1 MGGAHD
7 KARPE
12 EKAGGVVVR
21 KEIPSDIASAAGLRP
36 EDAAVVRDLCETYR
50 RRLRRNYL
58 RRGYYLMHQRPKEL
72 GIAVPPRLRNLEQVV
87 GWPAKAVDSLANR
100 SQFDGFVSADE
111 KATGDLARIASE
123 NSLKRLYRQAVKSE
137 LQCCCSFLTVTA
149 GEEGEPDVIVSAHP
163 ATAAAAIWDEH
174 MRRIKAGMVVVD
186 RDARPRHGDEP
197 TWVDVFISDAVIR
210 IKRDGAARSW
220 KAEYVWHSMGR
231 PLMVPMAHE
240 ATLERPFGKS
250 RISRAVMNITDDA
263 MRASVRSEIS
273 AEFFTSPQKYLL
285 GAEADALEGMSKW
298 DAYIGNI
305 FAVSKDAE
313 GDIPSFGQLAQGSM
327 QPHID
332 YMRSLAARFSG
343 ETNVPLSELGVVTD
357 NPSSAEAIYAAK
369 EALVI
374 DAQNLNADN
383 GDALRDV
390 ALMALAVVRGTDY
403 ATVAG
408 EGLAVQAKFRNP
420 AMPSVVSQSDAMV
433 KMISVLPWMAESDVA
448 LEELGFSDDQIQ
460 RLRSDRAKATS
471 RALVASATQ
480 GTGLAL
486 PTSNPDAAARQLADE
501 MAR

>member
-1 MGGAHD
+1 M
-7 KARPE
+7 KR
-12 EKAGGVVVR
+12 
-21 KEIPSDIASAAGLRP
+21 EIPSDIASARGLRP
-36 EDAAVVRDLCETYR
+36 EDAETVRDLCETYR
-50 RRLRRNYL
+50 KRLARNYL

-72 GIAVPPRLRNLEQVV
+72 GISVPPHLQNLEQVV

-100 SQFDGFVSADE
+100 SQFDGFVTADE
-111 KATGDLARIASE
+111 GVTETLAGIVLESL
-123 NSLKRLYRQAVKSE
+123 LKRLYRQAVKSE
-137 LQCCCSFLTVTA
+137 LQCCCSFLTVTVGA
-149 GEEGEPDVIVSAHP
+149 EGEPGVIVSAHP

-174 MRRIKAGMVVVD
+174 MRRIRAGMVVVD
-186 RDARPRHGDEP
+186 RDTRPRHGDEP
-197 TWVDVFISDAVIR
+197 TWVDVFIPEAVIR
-210 IKRDGAARSW
+210 IRRDGTTRDW
-220 KAEYVWHSMGR
+220 EAEYVWHSMGR

-273 AEFFTSPQKYLL
+273 AEFFTSPQKYLM
-285 GAEADALEGMSKW
+285 GAEEDALDGMSKW

-305 FAVSKDAE
+305 FAVSKDSD
-313 GDIPSFGQLAQGSM
+313 GDVPSFGQLAQGSM

-383 GDALRDV
+383 GEALRDV
-390 ALMALAVVRGTDY
+390 ALMALAVERGTDF

-433 KMISVLPWMAESDVA
+433 KMISVLPWLAESDVA

-471 RALVASATQ
+471 RALVASATA
-480 GTGLAL
+480 GTGLDL
-486 PTSNPDAAARQLADE
+486 PSANPDAAAAQLADE
-501 MAR
+501 AKQ

>member
-1 MGGAHD
+1 M
-7 KARPE
+7 
-12 EKAGGVVVR
+12 R

-36 EDAAVVRDLCETYR
+36 GDAQTVRDLCETYR
-50 RRLRRNYL
+50 RRLARNYL
-58 RRGYYLMHQRPKEL
+58 RRGYYLMHRRPREL
-72 GIAVPPRLRNLEQVV
+72 GIAVPPHLRRLEQVV

-100 SQFDGFVSADE
+100 SQFDGFVTADDSTTD
-111 KATGDLARIASE
+111 ALAGVALD

-137 LQCCCSFLTVTA
+137 LQCCCAFLTVTA
-149 GEEGEPDVIVSAHP
+149 GDEGEPPVIVSAHP
-163 ATAAAAIWDEH
+163 ATAAAAVWDEH

-186 RDARPRHGDEP
+186 RDARPRRGDEP
-197 TWVDVFISDAVIR
+197 TWVDVFTDEAVIR
-210 IKRDGAARSW
+210 IKRDGTTRNWA
-220 KAEYVWHSMGR
+220 AEYVWHSMGR

-285 GAEADALEGMSKW
+285 GAEADALGSMSKW

-305 FAVSKDAE
+305 FAVSKDAD
-313 GDIPSFGQLAQGSM
+313 GDTPQFGQLSQGSM

-332 YMRSLAARFSG
+332 YMRALAARFSG

-390 ALMALAVVRGTDY
+390 AIMALAVKDGSDY

-408 EGLAVQAKFRNP
+408 AGLAVQAKFRNP

-433 KMISVLPWMAESDVA
+433 KMISVLPWLAESDVA

-460 RLRSDRAKATS
+460 RLRSDRAKSQS

-486 PTSNPDAAARQLADE
+486 PTANPEAAALQLASE
-501 MAR
+501 AAR

>member
-1 MGGAHD
+1 M
-7 KARPE
+7 
-12 EKAGGVVVR
+12 R

-36 EDAAVVRDLCETYR
+36 GDAQTVRDLCETYR
-50 RRLRRNYL
+50 RRLARNYL
-58 RRGYYLMHQRPKEL
+58 RRGYYLMHRRPREL
-72 GIAVPPRLRNLEQVV
+72 GIAVPPHLRRLEQVV

-100 SQFDGFVSADE
+100 SQFDGFVTADDSTTD
-111 KATGDLARIASE
+111 ALAGVVLD

-137 LQCCCSFLTVTA
+137 LQCCCAFLTVTA
-149 GEEGEPDVIVSAHP
+149 GDEGEPPVIVSAHP
-163 ATAAAAIWDEH
+163 ATAAAAVWDEH

-186 RDARPRHGDEP
+186 RDARPRRGDEP
-197 TWVDVFISDAVIR
+197 TWVDVFTDEAVIR
-210 IKRDGAARSW
+210 IKRDGTTRNWA
-220 KAEYVWHSMGR
+220 AEYVWHSMGR

-285 GAEADALEGMSKW
+285 GAEADALGSMSKW

-305 FAVSKDAE
+305 FAVSKDAD
-313 GDIPSFGQLAQGSM
+313 GDTPQFGQLSQGSM

-332 YMRSLAARFSG
+332 YMRALAARFSG

-383 GDALRDV
+383 GEALRDV
-390 ALMALAVVRGTDY
+390 AIMALAVKDGTDY

-408 EGLAVQAKFRNP
+408 AGLAVQAKVRNP

-433 KMISVLPWMAESDVA
+433 KMISVLPWLAESDVA

-460 RLRSDRAKATS
+460 RLRSDRAKSQS

-486 PTSNPDAAARQLADE
+486 PTANPEAAALQLASE
-501 MAR
+501 AAR

>member
-1 MGGAHD
+1 M
-7 KARPE
+7 
-12 EKAGGVVVR
+12 R

-36 EDAAVVRDLCETYR
+36 GDAQTVRDLCETYR
-50 RRLRRNYL
+50 RRLARNYL
-58 RRGYYLMHQRPKEL
+58 RRGYYLMHRRPREL
-72 GIAVPPRLRNLEQVV
+72 GIAVPPHLRRLEQVV

-100 SQFDGFVSADE
+100 SQFDGFVTADDSTTD
-111 KATGDLARIASE
+111 ALAGVALD

-137 LQCCCSFLTVTA
+137 LQCCCAFLTVTA
-149 GEEGEPDVIVSAHP
+149 GDEGEPPVIVSAHP
-163 ATAAAAIWDEH
+163 ATAAAAVWDEH

-186 RDARPRHGDEP
+186 RDARPRRGDEP
-197 TWVDVFISDAVIR
+197 TWVDVFTDEAVIR
-210 IKRDGAARSW
+210 IKRDGTTRNWA
-220 KAEYVWHSMGR
+220 AEYVWHSMGR

-285 GAEADALEGMSKW
+285 GAEADALGSMSKW

-305 FAVSKDAE
+305 FAVSKDAD
-313 GDIPSFGQLAQGSM
+313 GDTPQFGQLSQGSM

-332 YMRSLAARFSG
+332 YMRALAARFSG

-383 GDALRDV
+383 GEALRDV
-390 ALMALAVVRGTDY
+390 AIMALAVKDGSDY

-408 EGLAVQAKFRNP
+408 AGLAVQAKFRNP

-433 KMISVLPWMAESDVA
+433 KMISVLPWLAESDVA

-460 RLRSDRAKATS
+460 RLRSDRAKSQS

-486 PTSNPDAAARQLADE
+486 PTANPEAAALQLASE
-501 MAR
+501 AAR

>member
-1 MGGAHD
+1 M
-7 KARPE
+7 
-12 EKAGGVVVR
+12 R

-36 EDAAVVRDLCETYR
+36 GDAQTVRDLCETYR
-50 RRLRRNYL
+50 RRLARNYL
-58 RRGYYLMHQRPKEL
+58 RRGYYLMHRRPREL
-72 GIAVPPRLRNLEQVV
+72 GIAVPPHLRRLEQVV

-100 SQFDGFVSADE
+100 SQFDGFVTADDSTTD
-111 KATGDLARIASE
+111 ALAGVVLD

-137 LQCCCSFLTVTA
+137 LQCCCAFLTVTA
-149 GEEGEPDVIVSAHP
+149 GDEGEPPVIVSAHP
-163 ATAAAAIWDEH
+163 ATAAAAVWDEH

-186 RDARPRHGDEP
+186 RDARPRRGDEP
-197 TWVDVFISDAVIR
+197 TWVDVFTDEAVIR
-210 IKRDGAARSW
+210 IKRDGTTRNWA
-220 KAEYVWHSMGR
+220 AEYVWHSMGR

-285 GAEADALEGMSKW
+285 GAEADALGSMSKW

-305 FAVSKDAE
+305 FAVSKDAD
-313 GDIPSFGQLAQGSM
+313 GDTPQFGQLSQGSM

-332 YMRSLAARFSG
+332 YMRALAARFSG

-383 GDALRDV
+383 GEALRDV
-390 ALMALAVVRGTDY
+390 AIMALAVKDGTDY

-408 EGLAVQAKFRNP
+408 AGLAVQAKFRNP

-433 KMISVLPWMAESDVA
+433 KMISVLPWLAESDVA

-460 RLRSDRAKATS
+460 RLRSDRAKSQS

-486 PTSNPDAAARQLADE
+486 PTANPEAAALQLASE
-501 MAR
+501 AAR

>member
-1 MGGAHD
+1 M
-7 KARPE
+7 R
-12 EKAGGVVVR
+12 R
-21 KEIPSDIASAAGLRP
+21 EIPSDIAGASGLSP
-36 EDAAVVRDLCETYR
+36 EDRQTVLCLCETYR
-50 RRLRRNYL
+50 DRLARNYL

-72 GIAVPPRLRNLEQVV
+72 GIAVPPHLRKLEQVV

-100 SQFDGFVSADE
+100 SQFDGFVTADDSTTD
-111 KATGDLARIASE
+111 ALAGVVLE

-137 LQCCCSFLTVTA
+137 LQCCCAFLTVTA
-149 GEEGEPDVIVSAHP
+149 GAGGEPGVIVSAYP

-186 RDARPRHGDEP
+186 RDTRPRHGDEP
-197 TWVDVFISDAVIR
+197 TWVDVFTADAVIR
-210 IKRDGAARSW
+210 IRRGGTTRNWA
-220 KAEYVWHSMGR
+220 AEYVYHSMGR

-285 GAEADALEGMSKW
+285 GAEGDALGGMSKW

-305 FAVSKDAE
+305 FAVSKDAD
-313 GDIPSFGQLAQGSM
+313 GDTPQFGQLAQGSM

-383 GDALRDV
+383 GEALRDV
-390 ALMALAVVRGTDY
+390 AIMALAVERSADY

-433 KMISVLPWMAESDVA
+433 KMISVLPWLAESDVA

-460 RLRSDRAKATS
+460 RLRSDRNRAQS
-471 RALVASATQ
+471 RALVQ
-480 GTGLAL
+480 
-486 PTSNPDAAARQLADE
+486 AAAQLPA
-501 MAR
+501 ARSAAAEAEQGVPPVTAGA

>member
-1 MGGAHD
+1 M
-7 KARPE
+7 
-12 EKAGGVVVR
+12 R
-21 KEIPSDIASAAGLRP
+21 KEIPSDIAAAAGLRP
-36 EDAAVVRDLCETYR
+36 EDADIVRDLCETYR
-50 RRLRRNYL
+50 LKLGRNYL
-58 RRGYYLMHQRPKEL
+58 RRGYYLMHERPKEL
-72 GIAVPPRLRNLEQVV
+72 GISVPPHLRNLEQVV

-100 SQFDGFVSADE
+100 SQFDGFVTADE
-111 KATGDLARIASE
+111 ETTEALAGIVIES
-123 NSLKRLYRQAVKSE
+123 SLKRLYRQAVKSE

-149 GEEGEPDVIVSAHP
+149 GEDGEPRVIVSAHP

-174 MRRIKAGMVVVD
+174 MRRIRAGMVVVD
-186 RDARPRHGDEP
+186 RDTRPHRGDEP
-197 TWVDVFISDAVIR
+197 TWVDVFTAEAVIR
-210 IKRDGAARSW
+210 IRRDGTTRNWS
-220 KAEYVWHSMGR
+220 AEYVWHSMGR

-250 RISRAVMNITDDA
+250 RITRAVMNITDDA

-273 AEFFTSPQKYLL
+273 AEFFTSPQKYLM
-285 GAEADALEGMSKW
+285 GAESDALGGMSKW

-305 FAVSKDAE
+305 FAVSKDAD
-313 GDIPSFGQLAQGSM
+313 GDVPSFGQLAQGSM

-383 GDALRDV
+383 GEALRDV
-390 ALMALAVVRGTDY
+390 ALMALAVERGTDF

-433 KMISVLPWMAESDVA
+433 KMISVLPWLAESDVA

-460 RLRSDRAKATS
+460 RLRSDRRRASAKATM
-471 RALVASATQ
+471 
-480 GTGLAL
+480 
-486 PTSNPDAAARQLADE
+486 AAAIAQAPTPSGD
-501 MAR
+501 AR

>member
-1 MGGAHD
+1 M
-7 KARPE
+7 
-12 EKAGGVVVR
+12 R

-36 EDAAVVRDLCETYR
+36 GDAQTVRDLCETYR
-50 RRLRRNYL
+50 RRLARNYL
-58 RRGYYLMHQRPKEL
+58 RRGYYLMHRRPREL
-72 GIAVPPRLRNLEQVV
+72 GIAVPPHLRRLEQVV

-100 SQFDGFVSADE
+100 SQFDGFVTADDSTTD
-111 KATGDLARIASE
+111 ALAGVALD

-137 LQCCCSFLTVTA
+137 LQCCCAFLTVTA
-149 GEEGEPDVIVSAHP
+149 GDEGEPPVIVSAHP
-163 ATAAAAIWDEH
+163 ATAAAAVWDEH

-186 RDARPRHGDEP
+186 RDARPRRGDEP
-197 TWVDVFISDAVIR
+197 TWVDVFTDEAVIR
-210 IKRDGAARSW
+210 IKRDGTTRNWA
-220 KAEYVWHSMGR
+220 AEYVWHSMGR

-305 FAVSKDAE
+305 FAVSKDAD
-313 GDIPSFGQLAQGSM
+313 GDTPQFGQLSQGSM

-332 YMRSLAARFSG
+332 YMRALAARFSG

-383 GDALRDV
+383 GEALRDV
-390 ALMALAVVRGTDY
+390 AIMALAVKDGSDY

-408 EGLAVQAKFRNP
+408 AGLAVQAKFRNP

-433 KMISVLPWMAESDVA
+433 KMISVLPWLAESDVA

-460 RLRSDRAKATS
+460 RLRSDRAKSQS

-486 PTSNPDAAARQLADE
+486 PTANPEAAALQLASE
-501 MAR
+501 AAR

>member
-1 MGGAHD
+1 M
-7 KARPE
+7 
-12 EKAGGVVVR
+12 R

-36 EDAAVVRDLCETYR
+36 GDAQTVRDLCETYR
-50 RRLRRNYL
+50 RRLARNYL
-58 RRGYYLMHQRPKEL
+58 RRGYYLMHRRPREL
-72 GIAVPPRLRNLEQVV
+72 GIAVPPHLRRLEQVV

-100 SQFDGFVSADE
+100 SQFDGFVTADDSTTD
-111 KATGDLARIASE
+111 ALAGVVLD

-137 LQCCCSFLTVTA
+137 LQCCCAFLTVTA
-149 GEEGEPDVIVSAHP
+149 GDEGEPPVIVSAHP
-163 ATAAAAIWDEH
+163 ATAAAAVWDEH

-186 RDARPRHGDEP
+186 RDARPRRGDEP
-197 TWVDVFISDAVIR
+197 TWVDVFTDEAVIR
-210 IKRDGAARSW
+210 IRRDGTTRNWA
-220 KAEYVWHSMGR
+220 AEYVWHSMGR

-285 GAEADALEGMSKW
+285 GAEADALGSMSKW

-305 FAVSKDAE
+305 FAVSKDAD
-313 GDIPSFGQLAQGSM
+313 GDTPQFGQLSQGSM

-332 YMRSLAARFSG
+332 YMRALAARFSG

-383 GDALRDV
+383 GEALRDV
-390 ALMALAVVRGTDY
+390 AIMALAVKDGSDY

-408 EGLAVQAKFRNP
+408 AGLAVQAKFRNP

-433 KMISVLPWMAESDVA
+433 KMISVLPWLAESDVA
-448 LEELGFSDDQIQ
+448 LEELGFSDDRIQ

-486 PTSNPDAAARQLADE
+486 PTANPEAAALQLASE
-501 MAR
+501 APR

>member
-1 MGGAHD
+1 M
-7 KARPE
+7 
-12 EKAGGVVVR
+12 R
-21 KEIPSDIASAAGLRP
+21 KGIPSDIAAARGLRP
-36 EDAAVVRDLCETYR
+36 EDAQTVCDLCETYR
-50 RRLRRNYL
+50 SRLPRNHL

-72 GIAVPPRLRNLEQVV
+72 GIAVPPHLRNLEQVV

-100 SQFDGFVSADE
+100 SQFDGFVTSDE
-111 KATGDLARIASE
+111 DATEELSGIVSS

-149 GEEGEPDVIVSAHP
+149 GAEGEPEVIVSAHP

-186 RDARPRHGDEP
+186 RDTRPHHGGEP
-197 TWVDVFISDAVIR
+197 TWVDVFTADAVIR
-210 IKRDGAARSW
+210 IRRDGGTRNWA
-220 KAEYVWHSMGR
+220 AEYAWHSMGR

-273 AEFFTSPQKYLL
+273 AEFFTSPQKYLM
-285 GAEADALEGMSKW
+285 GAESDALDGMSKW

-305 FAVSKDAE
+305 FAVSKDAD
-313 GDIPSFGQLAQGSM
+313 GDVPSFGQLAQGSM

-343 ETNVPLSELGVVTD
+343 ETNVPLSELGVATD

-383 GDALRDV
+383 GEALRDV
-390 ALMALAVVRGTDY
+390 ALMALAVLRGSDY

-433 KMISVLPWMAESDVA
+433 KMISVLPWLAESDVA
-448 LEELGFSDDQIQ
+448 LEELGFSDDQMQ

-486 PTSNPDAAARQLADE
+486 PSANPDAAARQ
-501 MAR
+501 MASEAAQ

>member
-1 MGGAHD
+1 M
-7 KARPE
+7 
-12 EKAGGVVVR
+12 R
-21 KEIPSDIASAAGLRP
+21 KEIPSDIASASGLRP
-36 EDAAVVRDLCETYR
+36 EDAQTVQALCETYR
-50 RRLRRNYL
+50 KRLARNYL

-72 GIAVPPRLRNLEQVV
+72 GISVPPHLRNLEQVV

-100 SQFDGFVSADE
+100 SQFDGFVTSDE
-111 KATGDLARIASE
+111 DATDELARIVSA
-123 NSLKRLYRQAVKSE
+123 NSMKRLYRQSVKSE
-137 LQCCCSFLTVTA
+137 LQCCCAFLTVTA
-149 GEEGEPDVIVSAHP
+149 GDEGEPPVIVSAHP
-163 ATAAAAIWDEH
+163 ATAAAAIWDDH
-174 MRRIKAGMVVVD
+174 MRRIEAGMVVVD
-186 RDARPRHGDEP
+186 RDRRPHRGDEP
-197 TWVDVFISDAVIR
+197 TWVDVFTDEAVIR
-210 IKRDGAARSW
+210 IRRDGTTRNWTAG
-220 KAEYVWHSMGR
+220 YVYHSMGR

-250 RISRAVMNITDDA
+250 RITRSVMNITDNA

-273 AEFFTSPQKYLL
+273 AEFFTSPQKYLMGADGDVL
-285 GAEADALEGMSKW
+285 GDMSKW

-305 FAVSKDAE
+305 FAVSKDAD
-313 GDIPSFGQLAQGSM
+313 GDVPTFGQLAQGSM

-383 GDALRDV
+383 GEALRDV
-390 ALMALAVVRGTDY
+390 ALMALAVSRGTDY
-403 ATVAG
+403 ATVKA
-408 EGLAVQAKFRNP
+408 ERLAVQAKFKNP

-433 KMISVLPWMAESDVA
+433 KMISVLPWLAESDVA

-471 RALVASATQ
+471 RALVASATA
-480 GTGLAL
+480 GTGLDL
-486 PTSNPDAAARQLADE
+486 PTANPDAAAAQLADE
-501 MAR
+501 AQQ

>member
-1 MGGAHD
+1 MSASSLLADGEHNLQ
-7 KARPE
+7 ARQDPRRV
-12 EKAGGVVVR
+12 ANYAASHTLLVGCVPGPAACGPDSVR
-21 KEIPSDIASAAGLRP
+21 
-36 EDAAVVRDLCETYR
+36 
-50 RRLRRNYL
+50 
-58 RRGYYLMHQRPKEL
+58 RPKA
-72 GIAVPPRLRNLEQVV
+72 IRLNTTVKTEE
-87 GWPAKAVDSLANR
+87 P
-100 SQFDGFVSADE
+100 FDYQSGCHCS
-111 KATGDLARIASE
+111 KTQS
-123 NSLKRLYRQAVKSE
+123 VKSE
-137 LQCCCSFLTVTA
+137 LQCCCAFLTVTA
-149 GEEGEPDVIVSAHP
+149 GDEGEPPVIVSAHP
-163 ATAAAAIWDEH
+163 ATAAAAIWDDH
-174 MRRIKAGMVVVD
+174 MRRIEAGMVVVD
-186 RDARPRHGDEP
+186 RDRRPRRGDEP
-197 TWVDVFISDAVIR
+197 TWVDVFTDEAVIR
-210 IKRDGAARSW
+210 IRRDGTTRNWA
-220 KAEYVWHSMGR
+220 AEYVWHSMGR

-250 RISRAVMNITDDA
+250 RISRAVMNITDNA

-285 GAEADALEGMSKW
+285 GADSDVLGDMSKW

-305 FAVSKDAE
+305 FAVSKDK
-313 GDIPSFGQLAQGSM
+313 DDDVPTFGQLAQGSM

-383 GDALRDV
+383 GEALRDV
-390 ALMALAVVRGTDY
+390 ALMALAASRGTDY
-403 ATVAG
+403 ATVEA
-408 EGLAVQAKFRNP
+408 EGLAVQAKFKNP

-433 KMISVLPWMAESDVA
+433 KMISVLPWLAESDVA

-480 GTGLAL
+480 GTGLGL
-486 PTSNPDAAARQLADE
+486 PTANPDAAARQLSDE
-501 MAR
+501 VRQ

>member
-1 MGGAHD
+1 M
-7 KARPE
+7 R
-12 EKAGGVVVR
+12 R
-21 KEIPSDIASAAGLRP
+21 EIPSDIAGAAGLRP
-36 EDAAVVRDLCETYR
+36 EDAQVVRDLCETYR
-50 RRLRRNYL
+50 DRLARNYL
-58 RRGYYLMHQRPKEL
+58 RRGYYLMHQRPREL
-72 GIAVPPRLRNLEQVV
+72 GISVPPHLRGLEQVV

-100 SQFDGFVSADE
+100 SQFDGFVTADE
-111 KATGDLARIASE
+111 GATDALAGIVLES
-123 NSLKRLYRQAVKSE
+123 SLKRLYRQAVKSE
-137 LQCCCSFLTVTA
+137 LQCCCAFLTVTA
-149 GEEGEPDVIVSAHP
+149 GAEGEPPVIVSAHP

-174 MRRIKAGMVVVD
+174 MRRIRAGMVVVD
-186 RDARPRHGDEP
+186 RDTRPRHGDEP
-197 TWVDVFISDAVIR
+197 TWVDVFTADAVIR
-210 IKRDGAARSW
+210 IRREGTTRNWA
-220 KAEYVWHSMGR
+220 AEYVYHSMGR

-285 GAEADALEGMSKW
+285 GAEEDALDGVSKW

-305 FAVSKDAE
+305 FAVSKDAD
-313 GDIPSFGQLAQGSM
+313 GDVPQFGQLAQGSM

-383 GDALRDV
+383 GEALRDV
-390 ALMALAVVRGTDY
+390 ALMALAVKNGTDY

-433 KMISVLPWMAESDVA
+433 KMISVLPWLAESDVA

-460 RLRSDRAKATS
+460 RLRSDRSRAQS
-471 RALVASATQ
+471 RALVQ
-480 GTGLAL
+480 
-486 PTSNPDAAARQLADE
+486 AAAQLPAAQGAAGEAAQGAPPVTTD
-501 MAR
+501 A